1 MNPTSATLTA
11 YKLHKQFTSSIDI
24 FDLLEAYYPEK
35 HNTIV
40 RFRNIA
46 YKELIES
53 GVLTADGVTYY
64 PDPLYKTLLN
74 TCIPTN
80 WFSCPPSK
88 IIEAVDKLR
97 SQIDLLPPVCLTD
110 EGVEPDLFVIG
121 ERLSFPWFP
130 YTGTAS
136 HHELVGRFIQK
147 LIEDIENNVD
157 IMGKVKNVEAL

>member
-1 MNPTSATLTA
+1 MTTASTTLTL

-40 RFRNIA
+40 RMRNIA

-53 GVLTADGVTYY
+53 GVLTADGISDSC
-64 PDPLYKTLLN
+64 PDLPYKNILN

-88 IIEAVDKLR
+88 IVEAVDKLR
-97 SQIDLLPPVCLTD
+97 DQIDLLPPVIVLD
-110 EGVEPDLFVIG
+110 QGVESDLFNLG
-121 ERLSFPWFP
+121 ERLSFRWFP
-130 YTGTAS
+130 FTQTAS
-136 HHELVGRFIQK
+136 HLDLVGRFIQE
-147 LIEDIENNVD
+147 LIKDIENDVD
-157 IMGKVKNVEAL
+157 VLGKVRTK